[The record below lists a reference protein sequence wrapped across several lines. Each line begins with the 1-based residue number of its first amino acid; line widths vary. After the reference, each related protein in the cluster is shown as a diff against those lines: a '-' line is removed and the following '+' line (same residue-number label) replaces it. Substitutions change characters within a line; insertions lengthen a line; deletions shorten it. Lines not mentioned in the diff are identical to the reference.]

1 MKVIKERAI
10 VLKTRRPHLITEKVK
25 NYKILKEEQG
35 VYKLALRWELHEAQV
50 LAALKVKDVPSPIMR
65 DYAWLGKHQ
74 PFKHQ
79 KETSAFLTLHKKG
92 FCFNEQGT
100 GKTASVIWAVDYLM
114 QQGKNKSSI
123 SYMPFVYYEICMA
136 GRFV

>member
-1 MKVIKERAI
+1 MKVIKDIAI

-50 LAALKVKDVPSPIMR
+50 LAAR
-65 DYAWLGKHQ
+65 
-74 PFKHQ
+74 
-79 KETSAFLTLHKKG
+79 
-92 FCFNEQGT
+92 
-100 GKTASVIWAVDYLM
+100 
-114 QQGKNKSSI
+114 KNKSSI